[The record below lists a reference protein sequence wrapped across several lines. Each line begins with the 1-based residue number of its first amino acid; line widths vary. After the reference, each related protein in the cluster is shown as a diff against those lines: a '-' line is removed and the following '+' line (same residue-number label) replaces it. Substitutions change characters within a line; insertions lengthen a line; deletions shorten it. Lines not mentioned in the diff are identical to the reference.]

1 MHWVKY
7 FKSSGQN
14 TAWLVLKSTILN
26 MTIMLVLKFIEGK
39 AELNGRFDATD
50 KLFLPQAQISTGF
63 P

>member
-1 MHWVKY
+1 
-7 FKSSGQN
+7 
-14 TAWLVLKSTILN
+14 